1 MSPPVQALSIE
12 TVGRDHWARR
22 CRKHQIRTNLFVRTV
37 CRFAG
42 GTPGRRAL
50 RTVYRTLA
58 VGRDHWARRVQELP
72 ILSHLFVPGGRP
84 PVQ

>member
-1 MSPPVQALSIE
+1 MPPPGNYRL
-12 TVGRDHWARR
+12 
-22 CRKHQIRTNLFVRTV
+22 RTNLFVCPVR
-37 CRFAG
+37 RFAD

-50 RTVYRTLA
+50 RTVERTFS